1 MDKFWEL
8 LQESVIVQSTVT
20 LALVITIC
28 VMFVTGRA
36 VPDLLAQITLLVIGY
51 WFGSK
56 TQLLLNRGKSK

>member
-1 MDKFWEL
+1 MDKFWQL

-28 VMFVTGRA
+28 VMFVSGRA

-56 TQLLLNRGKSK
+56 TQLLLNRSKSK